1 MFTPGNF
8 PGGLQSHPHRTSP
21 QPGSA
26 TSSNNPPTGNN
37 QVELP
42 LQAWQGHLH
51 LGSGG
56 LLLVALLALAGTQEA
71 ELFISASATSKEKS
85 PDHLSFHLA
94 GKRGQRVDHHHL
106 PPLLQLG

>member
-21 QPGSA
+21 QPGTP
-26 TSSNNPPTGNN
+26 TSSNYPPTGNN

-42 LQAWQGHLH
+42 LQARPGHLH
-51 LGSGG
+51 PGSGG

-71 ELFISASATSKEKS
+71 ELFISAAATSKEKS
-85 PDHLSFHLA
+85 PDHLGFHMA
-94 GKRGQRVDHHHL
+94 G
-106 PPLLQLG
+106 

>member
-42 LQAWQGHLH
+42 LQAWPGHLH

-56 LLLVALLALAGTQEA
+56 LLLVTLLALAGTQEA
-71 ELFISASATSKEKS
+71 ELFISAAATPKENRKEGRKRLIRRTAV
-85 PDHLSFHLA
+85 PIHRGAELVLSVHS
-94 GKRGQRVDHHHL
+94 R
-106 PPLLQLG
+106 